1 MCKDCSCSNCE
12 NTEQFADVRNEAIRA
27 AKERNPNAFAPKI
40 NSKNGR
46 HLKGCHCK
54 KSGCKKK
61 FVLTG
66 VLGAS
71 AMNNWFETIPVS
83 IVLLSTLNP

>member
-1 MCKDCSCSNCE
+1 MYIPLPPIQRRYCECFAALVMCSRDCKCVNCE
-12 NTEQFADVRNEAIRA
+12 NTSQFSDVRNEAIRA
-27 AKERNPNAFAPKI
+27 TKERNPNAFAPKI

-61 FVLTG
+61 FVL
-66 VLGAS
+66 
-71 AMNNWFETIPVS
+71 S
-83 IVLLSTLNP
+83 I